1 MRPRNPARFSIHASH
16 DYRIKGD
23 LKNRMYMAKK
33 IKTIL
38 ISQPKPATEKSPYFD
53 LADKMKLTIDFRPF
67 IHVEAIDA
75 SEFRQQKVD
84 ISEY

>member
-1 MRPRNPARFSIHASH
+1 MV
-16 DYRIKGD
+16 K
-23 LKNRMYMAKK
+23 KK

-67 IHVEAIDA
+67 IHVEAVDVKEFPY
-75 SEFRQQKVD
+75 SEDRHFKIYSCYSY
-84 ISEY
+84 ISYGSRSLLPHGRGDEI